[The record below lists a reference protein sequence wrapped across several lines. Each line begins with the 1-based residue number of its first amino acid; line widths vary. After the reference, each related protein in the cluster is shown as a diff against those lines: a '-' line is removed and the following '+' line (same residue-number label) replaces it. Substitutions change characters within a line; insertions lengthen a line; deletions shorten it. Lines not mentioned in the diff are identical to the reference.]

1 MFYRINNDNI
11 VNLRDVSYVSIVQ
24 NEQSVWELR
33 IFMKQVEHYMFIQ
46 YDSKE
51 NAVLA
56 FELMANELINL
67 RQYRRVIKDE
77 VENENE

>member
-24 NEQSVWELR
+24 NEQSAWELR

-56 FELMANELINL
+56 FELIANELINL
-67 RQYRRVIKDE
+67 RQDRRVVRDE
-77 VENENE
+77 IERDNR